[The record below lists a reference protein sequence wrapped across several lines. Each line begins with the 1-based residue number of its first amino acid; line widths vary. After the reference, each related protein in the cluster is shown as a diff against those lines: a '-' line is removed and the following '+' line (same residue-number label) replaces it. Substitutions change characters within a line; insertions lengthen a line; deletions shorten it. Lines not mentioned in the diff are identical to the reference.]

1 MSLLN
6 ATPIP
11 IIHRKKKKKKK
22 SCINN
27 NSVGTS
33 AIWLVTKETR
43 LPLSHYRPAKT

>member
-11 IIHRKKKKKKK
+11 IIHEKKKKKKK

-33 AIWLVTKETR
+33 AIWLVQKRNQTAFVT
-43 LPLSHYRPAKT
+43 S